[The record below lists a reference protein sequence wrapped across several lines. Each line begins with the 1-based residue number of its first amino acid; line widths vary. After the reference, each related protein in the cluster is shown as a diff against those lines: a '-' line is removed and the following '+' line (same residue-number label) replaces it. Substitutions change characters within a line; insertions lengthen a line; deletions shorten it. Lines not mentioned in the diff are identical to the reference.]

1 MVLKMFY
8 LAFFVLQVRL
18 PTQSKNERNF
28 HIFYQMC
35 RGGSDEEKEHWELEG
50 GKLEVEGMAS
60 TVLVRLFGEGHA
72 PHGLFTSLC

>member
-1 MVLKMFY
+1 MALFIC
-8 LAFFVLQVRL
+8 QVRL

-50 GKLEVEGMAS
+50 GDCLDGPRVSVWQGV
-60 TVLVRLFGEGHA
+60 VLNGRGGDGGHG
-72 PHGLFTSLC
+72 PHG

>member
-1 MVLKMFY
+1 M
-8 LAFFVLQVRL
+8 RL

-50 GKLEVEGMAS
+50 GNGFDGPRAS
-60 TVLVRLFGEGHA
+60 VVQIGVLNDGYDPCG
-72 PHGLFTSLC
+72 